1 MLVESGLL
9 FLTTDRVIS
18 EKCFKDSFLQYFP
31 KSGEGISTD
40 HGRGNLILGYSSIPI
55 ITE

>member
-9 FLTTDRVIS
+9 FLATDHVIS
-18 EKCFKDSFLQYFP
+18 EKCFKDSFLQCFP
-31 KSGEGISTD
+31 NKGEGISID
-40 HGRGNLILGYSSIPI
+40 HGRGNLLLGYSSIPI

>member
-1 MLVESGLL
+1 M
-9 FLTTDRVIS
+9 S

-31 KSGEGISTD
+31 KREEGMTID
-40 HGRGNLILGYSSIPI
+40 HGQGNLLLGYSSIPI